1 MHLIPSLCISYPYL
15 IKFHDFVHNSQE
27 GMKHKMRGARVT
39 PLSHPMICR
48 VTLRVMPSTWT
59 TQGAAMRRWKRKCH
73 DENPKKGRGAT
84 RVIWSLDSFSWPLGS
99 PLEFIGSKK
108 MCTHLPDLLL
118 SIVLNV
124 SKNTE
129 GRAGYSFGVRDWM
142 SGWQFCS
149 KLILP

>member
-1 MHLIPSLCISYPYL
+1 MTLCTTAKRAWS
-15 IKFHDFVHNSQE
+15 IKWGVQ
-27 GMKHKMRGARVT
+27 GL
-39 PLSHPMICR
+39 PPW
-48 VTLRVMPSTWT
+48 VTLWSLGWPWGSCQAPELHKEQLW
-59 TQGAAMRRWKRKCH
+59 GDGKENAMMK
-73 DENPKKGRGAT
+73 NPKKGRGAT

-99 PLEFIGSKK
+99 PLEFIGLKK